1 MLQAIRDKVTGWIA
15 YGIIFLI
22 SIPFALWGVNSYLGG
37 GEIAPAAT
45 VNGEEISLR
54 DFDQAYINYRQRL
67 AQLFGGSI
75 PAALADE
82 SRLRNQVL
90 NQLIEEAALRQY
102 VERQHY
108 RIGDEALSRQIRD
121 MDEFKRDGQF
131 DPEIYEQQLRSI
143 GLSTIGFEQRLRV
156 NGSLGQFQIGIRES
170 TFVTPKTRQHFAN
183 LQNQTRKI
191 RSLNYQL
198 DASSVTIDD
207 ADIEQYY
214 LANTERYQTP
224 EQVKIDYVELSL
236 EGIKQSIEVAESDI
250 EARYRDNIAAYT
262 SAEFREASHILIK
275 VDDATDEAAALARI
289 TEIRARIENGE
300 SFAELA
306 RELSQDPLSA
316 ADGGNLGEVGRGD
329 MVPTFESALFALP
342 INELSQPVKTG
353 FGWHLI
359 QVHSIVG
366 GETQSYDSLKASL
379 EDEIKSELAE
389 VQIYELVERVAN
401 FAYEQSDSLEPAAEQ
416 FDLRLRR
423 SDWFDRSSGTGIAR
437 EAKIRE
443 LAFSDD
449 ILLQGI
455 NSEAIELG
463 DQRVVFIRLNE
474 RKAAQLQ
481 PLEQVKDRVRAELI
495 SQRLRER
502 SLVEGKQALESLRA
516 GKSLDELAQ
525 EWSVSVTNH
534 GFVARDQADVAQGI
548 LRKTFSMPKPDQGL
562 VFEGLPQ
569 DSGEYVII
577 ELSAVLSNDA
587 EADDAEASDNLLQA
601 LGGAEYQAVVKYLG
615 ARAEVVRTP
624 LDEIDLGE
632 I

>member
-1 MLQAIRDKVTGWIA
+1 MTGWIA

-45 VNGEEISLR
+45 VNGEEISPR
-54 DFDQAYINYRQRL
+54 EFDQAYSSYRQRL

-82 SRLRNQVL
+82 TRLRNQVL
-90 NQLIEEAALRQY
+90 DQLIEEAALRQY
-102 VERQHY
+102 VEKQRY
-108 RIGDEALSRQIRD
+108 RISDDALSRQIRG
-121 MDEFKRDGQF
+121 MDEFLRDGQF

-143 GLSTIGFEQRLRV
+143 GLTALGFEQRLRV
-156 NGSLGQFQIGIRES
+156 SGSLGQFQIGIRQS
-170 TFVTPKTRQHFAN
+170 AFVTPKTRQHYAN
-183 LQNQTRKI
+183 LQNQTRKL

-198 DASSVTIDD
+198 DASSMAVDN

-224 EQVKIDYVELSL
+224 ERIKIDYIELSL
-236 EGIKQSIEVAESDI
+236 DSIKQNIDVAESDI
-250 EARYRDNIAAYT
+250 EARYRDNIASYT
-262 SAEFREASHILIK
+262 SAEFRDASHILIK
-275 VDDATDEAAALARI
+275 VDDATDEAAALTQI
-289 TEIRARIENGE
+289 KEIRARIENGE

-306 RELSQDPLSA
+306 REKSQDPLSA
-316 ADGGNLGEVGRGD
+316 ADGGSLGEIGRGD

-342 INELSQPVKTG
+342 VNELSQAVKTG

-359 QVHSIVG
+359 QVHSVSG
-366 GETQSYDSLKASL
+366 GESQSYDSLRASL
-379 EDEIKSELAE
+379 EDEIKSEMAE

-401 FAYEQSDSLEPAAEQ
+401 IAYEQLDSLEPAAEQ
-416 FDLRLRR
+416 FDLRLRS
-423 SDWFDRSSGTGIAR
+423 SDWFDRSSGTGIAL

-443 LAFSDD
+443 LAFSDE
-449 ILLQGI
+449 ILQQGI

-481 PLEQVKDRVRAELI
+481 PLEQVSDRVRAELI
-495 SQRLRER
+495 SQRLSER
-502 SLVEGKQALESLRA
+502 SLAEGQQALENLRA
-516 GKSLDELAQ
+516 GKSLDALAQ

-534 GFVARDQADVAQGI
+534 GFVTRGQADLAAAI
-548 LRKTFSMPKPDQGL
+548 LRKSFAMPKPDQGL
-562 VFEGLPQ
+562 VFDGLPL
-569 DSGEYVII
+569 DGGEYMII

-587 EADDAEASDNLLQA
+587 EADDETASDNLLQA
-601 LGGAEYQAVVKYLG
+601 LGGADYQAVTKYLG

-624 LDEIDLGE
+624 LDEINLDE